1 MIICVIRVMQMIVLT
16 NDVLKEELLSD
27 ASSLHGTIIWIENIR
42 QVNEYRD
49 ADVFI
54 DLLFETGH
62 ITILQ
67 SLLPKTIVINS
78 VERTLAEVNSSF
90 VRINAWPGFLKSS
103 IIEASSM
110 NEDNKQ
116 IAEKVFALFGK
127 KLEWLPDQTG
137 FVTPRVISMVI
148 NEAFIA
154 LKEGVSTKDEIDTA
168 MKLGTNYPYGPFEW
182 AEIIGMHRIDSL
194 LKRLEKK

>member
-1 MIICVIRVMQMIVLT
+1 MQMIVLT

>member
-1 MIICVIRVMQMIVLT
+1 MQMIVLT

-27 ASSLHGTIIWIENIR
+27 ASSLHGTIIWVENIR

-78 VERTLAEVNSSF
+78 VDRTLAEVNSSF

-154 LKEGVSTKDEIDTA
+154 LKEGVSTKDEIDIA

>member
-27 ASSLHGTIIWIENIR
+27 ASSLHGKIIWIENIR

-110 NEDNKQ
+110 IEDNKQ
-116 IAEKVFALFGK
+116 IAEEVFALFGK

-168 MKLGTNYPYGPFEW
+168 IKLGTNYPYGPFEW
-182 AEIIGMHRIDSL
+182 AEIIGMHRIESL
-194 LKRLEKK
+194 LKRL

>member
-1 MIICVIRVMQMIVLT
+1 MQMIVLT

-27 ASSLHGTIIWIENIR
+27 ASSLHGKIIWIENIR

-54 DLLFETGH
+54 DLLFEKKH
-62 ITILQ
+62 VMFLQ
-67 SLLPKTIVINS
+67 TLLPKLVIINS
-78 VERTLAEVNSSF
+78 VEEMLAETHTSF
-90 VRINAWPGFLKSS
+90 VRINGWPTFLKSEL
-103 IIEASSM
+103 IEASCTDCSSR
-110 NEDNKQ
+110 EK
-116 IAEKVFALFGK
+116 AEEVFSLFNK
-127 KLEWLPDQTG
+127 KLEWLPDEVG
-137 FVTPRVISMVI
+137 FITPRVISMII

-154 LKEGVSTKDEIDTA
+154 LKEGVSTKEEIDTA

-194 LKRLEKK
+194 LERLQKK